1 MTTYPI
7 MPLVTGLLSFCL
19 CWTFP
24 QPTALA
30 ATKLAA
36 TNPEGQITTSEG
48 QAQSLQT
55 VLQTLTKAH
64 VVYLGETHDRPAD
77 HHLQLSILQAL
88 HQRRSRLV
96 LALEMFQRPYQAV
109 LDRYSAGDI
118 GLTELRHLSQYDQ
131 RWGFPWDGYAP
142 ILDFAQ
148 THQMP
153 LVALNTPTEV
163 TRKIARG
170 GWDALTSDDRQW
182 IPAPTEVR
190 LEPEAYRQQL
200 RQVYEEIHSGQTHSM
215 GFENFFLAQ
224 VLWDETMA
232 DRIATLHQ
240 QHPDAL
246 IVVLVGQGHIR
257 QGYGIPS
264 RVARRTA
271 QALGQVTVLLNPD
284 AATLKPT
291 TPAIADY
298 FWFTVAPSPG
308 TK

>member
-1 MTTYPI
+1 MTPDRI
-7 MPLVTGLLSFCL
+7 LPLVTGLLSFYL

-24 QPTALA
+24 QPTVLA
-30 ATKLAA
+30 APKLAIP
-36 TNPEGQITTSEG
+36 TPEGQITTSEG

-55 VLQTLTKAH
+55 VLQTLTKAN

-77 HHLQLSILQAL
+77 HSLQYTILQAL

-109 LDRYSAGDI
+109 LDRYGAGEI
-118 GLTELRHLSQYDQ
+118 GLTELRRLSQYDQ

-142 ILDFAQ
+142 MLEFAR
-148 THQMP
+148 THQIP
-153 LVALNTPTEV
+153 LIALNTPTEV

-170 GWDALTSDDRQW
+170 GWEALTADDRQW
-182 IPAPTEVR
+182 IPDPTEVR

-200 RQVYEEIHSGQTHSM
+200 QRVYEEIHSGQTHSA

-240 QHPDAL
+240 QYPDAL
-246 IVVLVGQGHIR
+246 IVVLVGQGHIH
-257 QGYGIPS
+257 QGYGIPR
-264 RVARRTA
+264 RVARRTS
-271 QALGQVTVLLNPD
+271 QALRQVTVMLNPD
-284 AATLKPT
+284 TTLLKPT
-291 TPAIADY
+291 TPPSADY